1 MGAISHMNQLYREN
15 MKRLRSSRYNKKAGG
30 KFTKSNT
37 YRQYSGKLETPELS
51 FQEKTRLRQAIEER
65 RRIQR
70 KRTILALS
78 IGGVLVVA
86 AIGWLIQVMSA
97 ASLAERLAE
106 DNYIESQKEECDKY
120 MSYGDEYLN
129 KSEWYNA
136 AFEYRTSLKFDPESR
151 EALQRLTFSLLRL
164 CETDGRGC
172 EEALQRLEN
181 LEKTDLKP
189 EVVDELRLRW
199 EGINQDKP

>member
-51 FQEKTRLRQAIEER
+51 FQEKTRLRQAIKAR
-65 RRIQR
+65 RRIKR
-70 KRTILALS
+70 KRTIIAVT
-78 IGGVLVVA
+78 IGGVFVA
-86 AIGWLIQVMSA
+86 VAIGWLIQVMSA
-97 ASLAERLAE
+97 ATLTERLAE
-106 DNYIESQKEECDKY
+106 ADYIEYQKEEYDRY
-120 MSYGDEYLN
+120 MSYGDEFLN

-136 AFEYRTSLKFDPESR
+136 AFEYRTSLKFDPESQ

-172 EEALQRLEN
+172 VEASQRLED
-181 LEKTDLKP
+181 LEKTDFKP
-189 EVVDELRLRW
+189 EVVNELRLRW
-199 EGINQDKP
+199 EGINQDTP